1 MLANIFWDSFSSWA
15 RWRLTQTGQ
24 HCWSA
29 DVGQNVGRFA
39 PPAPSII
46 LRILAMKICM
56 APWSWAGF
64 LQPRSHNFCLAFWI
78 YDGAVLSF
86 YQKLWKSP
94 PKRRMA
100 FMWITLLLTERYL
113 INTAPL
119 FWLLSIIIAVPRGMA
134 RLSSYLK
141 GSWTKSSIWTTMTS
155 LFFYDEC
162 ISIVMRGESLEK
174 TLYDNFKKRHRRKKS
189 QKIKKNNDK

>member
-119 FWLLSIIIAVPRGMA
+119 FWLLSIIIAVPRGGMGA
-134 RLSSYLK
+134 
-141 GSWTKSSIWTTMTS
+141 
-155 LFFYDEC
+155 
-162 ISIVMRGESLEK
+162 SIVVLKRKLNQI
-174 TLYDNFKKRHRRKKS
+174 LYLDNDDVTIFLRWVYFYSNEGWITRE
-189 QKIKKNNDK
+189 NFVW